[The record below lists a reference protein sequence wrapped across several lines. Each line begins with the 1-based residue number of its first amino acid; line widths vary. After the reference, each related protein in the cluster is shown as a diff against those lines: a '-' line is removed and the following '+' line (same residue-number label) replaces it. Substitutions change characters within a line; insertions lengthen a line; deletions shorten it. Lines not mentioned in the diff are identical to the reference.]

1 MTATGATLD
10 RPAQLSHRQVLLIFS
25 GLMIG
30 MLLAALDQTIVATA
44 LPTIVGDLGGLQ
56 HLSWVITAYLLTSTV
71 SVPVYGKLSDLYG
84 RKIMFQFA
92 ILAFLVGS
100 LLSGL
105 SQSMLQLVLFRGV
118 QGLGAGGLMAMAQ
131 AIIGDVVTPRE
142 RGRYQG
148 YFGGVFAVAS
158 VAGPLLGGLFVDHL
172 SWRWVFYINL
182 PLGILALVV
191 TTIVLRLPYR
201 RLEHSIDY
209 LGTALMAGGVSC
221 LLLFTTWGGT
231 EYAWSS
237 PISIWLAV
245 AGVVLVG
252 LFIGQELRAEEPLLP
267 LRLFR
272 DRIFSTSSAVGF
284 IVGLAMFG
292 AVAFLP
298 VYFQVVRN
306 TSATASGLRLMPLMI
321 GVVAAS
327 IISGRMITASG
338 RYRIFPI
345 MGTATMAVA
354 LYLLSRIDT
363 GTTMLVVS
371 AYMLVLGVGLGLVMQ
386 VIVLA
391 AQNSAD
397 YRDLGTAT
405 AGVNFF
411 RSMGG
416 AFGVAIFGSILNNR
430 LNYNLPRLVPGQRAE
445 RHRYA
450 GVHRRAAAAPQPA
463 AGGAS
468 RRCPGVLALVAHR
481 LSLDGA
487 RGGRRVPVDVATA
500 GDPAAR

>member
-1 MTATGATLD
+1 
-10 RPAQLSHRQVLLIFS
+10 
-25 GLMIG
+25 
-30 MLLAALDQTIVATA
+30 
-44 LPTIVGDLGGLQ
+44 
-56 HLSWVITAYLLTSTV
+56 
-71 SVPVYGKLSDLYG
+71 
-84 RKIMFQFA
+84 
-92 ILAFLVGS
+92 
-100 LLSGL
+100 
-105 SQSMLQLVLFRGV
+105 
-118 QGLGAGGLMAMAQ
+118 
-131 AIIGDVVTPRE
+131 
-142 RGRYQG
+142 
-148 YFGGVFAVAS
+148 
-158 VAGPLLGGLFVDHL
+158 
-172 SWRWVFYINL
+172 
-182 PLGILALVV
+182 LVV
-191 TTIVLRLPYR
+191 TTIVLRLPHR
-201 RLEHSIDY
+201 RLQHSIDY
-209 LGTALMAGGVSC
+209 LGTALMVGGVSC

-237 PISIWLAV
+237 PIIIWLAV

-252 LFIGQELRAEEPLLP
+252 LFIGQELRAKEPLLP

-272 DRIFSTSSAVGF
+272 DRIFSASSAVGF

-306 TSATASGLRLMPLMI
+306 TSATASGLWLTPLMV

-327 IISGRMITASG
+327 IISGRLITASG

-345 MGTATMAVA
+345 LGTATMAVA

-363 GTTMLVVS
+363 GTTMLIVS

-430 LNYNLPRLVPGQRAE
+430 LSYNLPRLVPASALNGIDMRALTGGPQQLRNLPPE
-445 RHRYA
+445 VHD
-450 GVHRRAAAAPQPA
+450 GVVQAFSLSLHTVFLWTVPVAIVAFLLTWLLQEIPLREEIHTSVPE
-463 AGGAS
+463 GGEGAL
-468 RRCPGVLALVAHR
+468 PEALVVKP
-481 LSLDGA
+481 SSSE
-487 RGGRRVPVDVATA
+487 VAV
-500 GDPAAR
+500 GS